1 MPPSVFFVFFLY
13 VLFPVVSSITIV
25 VNKEE
30 CLRLYLEQTE
40 VLTGSF
46 VVVDGGS
53 NWREDSAEIDF
64 QVNSIIDSK
73 LTMIH
78 PKE

>member
-1 MPPSVFFVFFLY
+1 MPPSLFSVFVLY
-13 VLFPVVSSITIV
+13 ILFPVVSSIIIV

-46 VVVDGGS
+46 VVVDKGN
-53 NWREDSAEIDF
+53 NWRDDSAEIDF
-64 QVNSIIDSK
+64 QVNPFIDSNF
-73 LTMIH
+73 TIIY
-78 PKE
+78 PR